1 MDQALTSFSSS
12 ASLRALYLIA
22 YQMTLITFT
31 MAVLFGNK
39 VLFAACEVKFCSVAR
54 LRMDVL
60 FEFGFIKLICNLA
73 RCLTTILSAFL

>member
-12 ASLRALYLIA
+12 AGLRALYLV
-22 YQMTLITFT
+22 YPMTPITFT
-31 MAVLFGNK
+31 MADLFGIK

-60 FEFGFIKLICNLA
+60 FEFGFIKLICKLA
-73 RCLTTILSAFL
+73 RCPTTILSGVL